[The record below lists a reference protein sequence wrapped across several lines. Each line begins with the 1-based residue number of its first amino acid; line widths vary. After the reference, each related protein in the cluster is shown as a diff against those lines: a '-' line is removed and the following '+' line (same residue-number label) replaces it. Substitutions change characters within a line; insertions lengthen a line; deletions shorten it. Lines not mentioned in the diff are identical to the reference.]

1 MDNVETTAGDID
13 LLMQGTGLLALASR
27 AGQPPMVEDALYQH
41 CLWQIEDNQTAKG
54 ASEYLT
60 EAIKFSRCVCVAEA
74 KMSPPN
80 RDMLT
85 WWCRPLQSHLSEHS
99 MTALFSTAHQKAVT

>member
-27 AGQPPMVEDALYQH
+27 AGQPPVVEVAMYQH

-54 ASEYLT
+54 GLNT
-60 EAIKFSRCVCVAEA
+60 
-74 KMSPPN
+74 SPKRSNFP
-80 RDMLT
+80 
-85 WWCRPLQSHLSEHS
+85 
-99 MTALFSTAHQKAVT
+99 AVFV